1 MNSIRA
7 RLLIVM
13 LLIVTLSLGILGGI
27 NYWKSSEILMR
38 EVEATMNEKVGDN
51 AAAISAWFAER
62 QAEIRV
68 IARSPV
74 IVSGNEEAILAYLN
88 EEIKKNPVYN
98 NFLYF
103 DAAGNALAANR
114 ARSAVGDR
122 DYVKQVVA
130 GGKASF
136 VNDPYVARTT
146 GKTVTTIS
154 APIVRDGKIVGGI
167 GGSVELDTIVKMVSD
182 IKIAKTGYGFML
194 QGDGLMIAHPD
205 NKLVMKQ
212 NLLKDEKTSASLK
225 QVLDAGAIKRTS
237 GFAGYEYNGEKKFA
251 AYNPIRGTSWALYVT
266 APTSELTVALT
277 ELQRNS
283 ILITVVMLILAGLV
297 AYIFS
302 GQIAGNVKK
311 LNEVAGKIAG
321 GELRIGKLP
330 VTSKDELGQLA
341 RSFEVMALNLSN
353 LVRKVSGNSEQVAAS
368 SQQLTASAQQSA
380 EAANNVAESITHVAD
395 GASRQVNA
403 VNEVSAIVEEIS
415 ATIEEVSATSQMVST
430 LATETAKASDGGQKS
445 VDAAVSQMGEMGTQA
460 RQAQD
465 AARELSASSKQIGEI
480 VGLISNIAG
489 QTNLLALNAAIEAAR
504 AGEQGR
510 GFAVVAEEVRKLA
523 EQSETAAHQ
532 ITTLIS
538 RNNQSIDNV
547 VGSVDQAI
555 GSIDKGISLVN
566 TAGAGFKAIGHQIDQ
581 VTGQI
586 QNISTAL
593 QEVATGSQRIVS
605 SVRDV
610 ETVSKNLADEAT
622 NVSAATQ
629 EQSASIQ
636 EIASSSQS
644 LAMVAQELQTAISAF
659 RV

>member
-27 NYWKSSEILMR
+27 NYLKSSEILMR

-51 AAAISAWFAER
+51 AAIISGWFAER

-74 IVSGNEEAILAYLN
+74 ILAGNEEAILAYLN

-154 APIVRDGKIVGGI
+154 APIVRNGKIVGGI
-167 GGSVELDTIVKMVSD
+167 GGSVQLDTILKMVND

-212 NLLKDEKTSASLK
+212 NLLKDEKTPASLK
-225 QVLDAGAIKRTS
+225 QVLDAGTIKRTS

-251 AYNPIRGTSWALYVT
+251 AFHPIQGTSWALYVT

-283 ILITVVMLILAGLV
+283 ILITLVMLILAGLI

-353 LVRKVSGNSEQVAAS
+353 LVRKVSGNAEQVAAS

-380 EAANNVAESITHVAD
+380 EAANNVAESITQVAD

-532 ITTLIS
+532 ITALIS

-593 QEVATGSQRIVS
+593 QEVATGSQKIVS

-629 EQSASIQ
+629 EQSASMQ
-636 EIASSSQS
+636 EIASSSQA
-644 LAMVAQELQTAISAF
+644 LAKLANDLQVAVAKF
-659 RV
+659 RI

>member
-629 EQSASIQ
+629 EQSASMQ

>member
-13 LLIVTLSLGILGGI
+13 LLIVSLSLAILGGI
-27 NYWKSSEILMR
+27 NYWKTSEILSR

-62 QAEIRV
+62 QAEIKV
-68 IARSPV
+68 LARSPV

-225 QVLDAGAIKRTS
+225 QVLDAGAIKRSS

-251 AYNPIRGTSWALYVT
+251 AYSPIRGTSWALYVT
-266 APTSELTVALT
+266 APAAELTVALS

-283 ILITVVMLILAGLV
+283 ILITLIMLVLAGLV
-297 AYIFS
+297 AYLFS

-330 VTSKDELGQLA
+330 VSSKDELGQLA
-341 RSFEVMALNLSN
+341 RSFEVMAQNLSN

-395 GASRQVNA
+395 GAALQVNA

-445 VDAAVSQMGEMGTQA
+445 VDAAVSQMGEMGAQA

-532 ITTLIS
+532 ITALIS

-629 EQSASIQ
+629 EQSASMQ

-644 LAMVAQELQTAISAF
+644 LAMVAQELQTAVSAF

>member
-7 RLLIVM
+7 RLLTVM
-13 LLIVTLSLGILGGI
+13 LLIVTLALGIMGGI
-27 NYWKSSEILMR
+27 NYWKTSEILLR
-38 EVEATMNEKVGDN
+38 EVEASMSEKVGDN
-51 AAAISAWFAER
+51 SAAISAWFAER

-74 IVSGNEEAILAYLN
+74 VIAGNEEAILAYLN

-103 DAAGNALAANR
+103 DAAGNAVAANR

-122 DYVKQVVA
+122 DYVKQVVG

-136 VNDPYVARTT
+136 VNNPYVARTT

-167 GGSVELDTIVKMVSD
+167 GGSVGLDTVVKMVSE
-182 IKIAKTGYGFML
+182 IKIGKTGYGFML

-205 NKLVMKQ
+205 VKLVMKQ
-212 NLLKDEKTSASLK
+212 NLLKDEKTPASLK
-225 QVLDAGAIKRTS
+225 QVLDAGAIKRAS
-237 GFAGYEYNGEKKFA
+237 GFAAYEYNGEKKFTS
-251 AYNPIRGTSWALYVT
+251 YNPIKGTSWTLYVA
-266 APTSELTVALT
+266 APADELTVALT
-277 ELQRNS
+277 DLQRNS
-283 ILITVVMLILAGLV
+283 LLITLVMLVLAGFV
-297 AYIFS
+297 AFLFS
-302 GQIAGNVKK
+302 GQIASNVKK
-311 LNEVAGKIAG
+311 LNEVAGKIAN

-341 RSFEVMALNLSN
+341 RSFEVMAMNLSN
-353 LVRKVSGNSEQVAAS
+353 LVRKASANSEQVAAS
-368 SQQLTASAQQSA
+368 SEQLTASAHQSA
-380 EAANNVAESITHVAD
+380 DAANNVAASITHVAD

-403 VNEVSAIVEEIS
+403 VNDVSAIVEQIS
-415 ATIEEVSATSQMVST
+415 ATIEEVSATAQMVSN
-430 LATETAKASDGGQKS
+430 LASETAHASDGGQKS
-445 VDAAVSQMGEMGTQA
+445 VDDAVSQMGEMGMQA
-460 RQAQD
+460 KQAQE
-465 AARELSASSKQIGEI
+465 AARELSASSTQIGEI

-532 ITTLIS
+532 ITSLIG

-555 GSIDKGISLVN
+555 SSIDKGITLVN
-566 TAGAGFKAIGHQIDQ
+566 TAGAGFKAIGRQIDQ
-581 VTGQI
+581 VTDQVR
-586 QNISTAL
+586 NISTAL
-593 QEVATGSQRIVS
+593 QEVATGSQRIVA

-610 ETVSKNLADEAT
+610 ETVSRSLADEAA
-622 NVSAATQ
+622 NVSAATE
-629 EQSASIQ
+629 EQSASMQ

-644 LAMVAQELQTAISAF
+644 LALVAQELQTAVSAF

>member
-13 LLIVTLSLGILGGI
+13 LLIVSLSLAILGGI
-27 NYWKSSEILMR
+27 NYWKTSEILSR

-62 QAEIRV
+62 QAEIKV
-68 IARSPV
+68 LARSPV
-74 IVSGNEEAILAYLN
+74 IVSGNEESILAYLN

-122 DYVKQVVA
+122 DYVKQVIA

-194 QGDGLMIAHPD
+194 QDDGLMIAHPD

-251 AYNPIRGTSWALYVT
+251 AYNPIRGTSWSLYVT
-266 APTSELTVALT
+266 APAAELTVALS

-283 ILITVVMLILAGLV
+283 ILITLIMLVLAGLV

-341 RSFEVMALNLSN
+341 RSFEVMAQNLSN

-380 EAANNVAESITHVAD
+380 EAANNVAESITQVAD

-532 ITTLIS
+532 ITALIS

-629 EQSASIQ
+629 EQSASMQ

-644 LAMVAQELQTAISAF
+644 LAMVAQELQTAVSAF

>member
-27 NYWKSSEILMR
+27 NYWKTSEILMR
-38 EVEATMNEKVGDN
+38 EVEATMSERAGDGS
-51 AAAISAWFAER
+51 AAISAWFAER
-62 QAEIRV
+62 QAEMRV
-68 IARSPV
+68 LARSPV
-74 IVSGNEEAILAYLN
+74 IIAGNEEAILAYLN

-103 DAAGNALAANR
+103 DATGNALAANR

-122 DYVKQVVA
+122 DYVKQVVS

-154 APIVRDGKIVGGI
+154 APIVRDGRIVGGI
-167 GGSVELDTIVKMVSD
+167 GGSVELDTVVKMVSD
-182 IKIAKTGYGFML
+182 IKIGQTGYGFML

-205 NKLVMKQ
+205 SKLVMKQ

-225 QVLDAGAIKRTS
+225 QVLEAGVTKRTH
-237 GFAGYEYNGEKKFA
+237 GFASYEFNGDKKFTSFF
-251 AYNPIRGTSWALYVT
+251 PIQGTSWVLYVT
-266 APTSELTVALT
+266 APAKELTGALSD
-277 ELQRNS
+277 LQRNS
-283 ILITVVMLILAGLV
+283 ILVTLVMLILAGLV
-297 AYIFS
+297 AFVFS
-302 GQIAGNVKK
+302 NQIAGNVKK
-311 LNEVAGKIAG
+311 LNEVAGKIAN

-341 RSFEVMALNLSN
+341 RSFEVMAMNLTT
-353 LVRKVSGNSEQVAAS
+353 LVRKVSANSEQVAAS
-368 SQQLTASAQQSA
+368 SEQLTASAQQSA
-380 EAANNVAESITHVAD
+380 DAANNVAGSITHVAD
-395 GASRQVNA
+395 GASRQVQA
-403 VNEVSAIVEEIS
+403 VNEVSAVVEEIS
-415 ATIEEVSATSQMVST
+415 ATIEEVSATAQMLST
-430 LATETAKASDGGQKS
+430 LATETAQASDGGQRS
-445 VDAAVSQMGEMGTQA
+445 ADAAVNQMGEMGTQA

-465 AARELSASSKQIGEI
+465 AARELSVSSKQIGEI
-480 VGLISNIAG
+480 VGMISNIAG

-523 EQSETAAHQ
+523 EQSEAAAHQ
-532 ITTLIS
+532 ITALIS

-566 TAGAGFKAIGHQIDQ
+566 AAGTGFKAIGTQIGQ
-581 VTGQI
+581 VTGQVR
-586 QNISTAL
+586 NISNAL

-605 SVRDV
+605 SIRDV
-610 ETVSKNLADEAT
+610 EAVSKNLADEAT
-622 NVSAATQ
+622 NVSAATE
-629 EQSASIQ
+629 EQSASMQ
-636 EIASSSQS
+636 EIASSSQA
-644 LAMVAQELQTAISAF
+644 LAMVAQELQTALSAF
-659 RV
+659 RI

>member
-27 NYWKSSEILMR
+27 NYLKSSEILMR

-51 AAAISAWFAER
+51 AAIISGWFAER

-74 IVSGNEEAILAYLN
+74 ILAGNEEAILAYLN
-88 EEIKKNPVYN
+88 EEINKNPVYY

-122 DYVKQVVA
+122 DYVIQVVA
-130 GGKASF
+130 GGKARF

-154 APIVRDGKIVGGI
+154 APIVRNGKIVGGI
-167 GGSVELDTIVKMVSD
+167 GGSVQLDTILKMVND

-212 NLLKDEKTSASLK
+212 NLLKDEKTPASLK
-225 QVLDAGAIKRTS
+225 QVLDAGTIKRTS
-237 GFAGYEYNGEKKFA
+237 GFAGYEYNGEKNFA
-251 AYNPIRGTSWALYVT
+251 AFHPIQGTSWALYVT

-283 ILITVVMLILAGLV
+283 ILITLVMLILAGLI

-353 LVRKVSGNSEQVAAS
+353 LVRKVSGNAEQVAAS

-380 EAANNVAESITHVAD
+380 EAANNVAESITQVAD

-510 GFAVVAEEVRKLA
+510 GFAVVAEDVRKLA

-532 ITTLIS
+532 ITALIS

-629 EQSASIQ
+629 EQSASMQ

-644 LAMVAQELQTAISAF
+644 LAMVAQELQTAVTAF

>member
-7 RLLIVM
+7 RLLLVM
-13 LLIVTLSLGILGGI
+13 LLIVTLSLAILGGI
-27 NYWKSSEILMR
+27 NYWKTSEILSR

-62 QAEIRV
+62 QAEIKV
-68 IARSPV
+68 LARSPV

-266 APTSELTVALT
+266 APAAELTVALS

-283 ILITVVMLILAGLV
+283 ILITLIMLVLAGLV

-445 VDAAVSQMGEMGTQA
+445 VDAAVSQMGEMGAQA

-532 ITTLIS
+532 ITALIN

-629 EQSASIQ
+629 EQSASMQ

-644 LAMVAQELQTAISAF
+644 LAMVAQELQTAVSAF

>member
-7 RLLIVM
+7 RLLLVM
-13 LLIVTLSLGILGGI
+13 LLIVTLSLAILGGI
-27 NYWKSSEILMR
+27 NYWKTSDILMR
-38 EVEATMNEKVGDN
+38 EVKASMGEKAGDG
-51 AAAISAWFAER
+51 AADISAWFDVR

-74 IVSGNEEAILAYLN
+74 ILSGNEEAILAYLN

-103 DAAGNALAANR
+103 DTAGNALAANR

-122 DYVKQVVA
+122 DYVKQVIS

-167 GGSVELDTIVKMVSD
+167 GGSVDLDTIVKMVSD
-182 IKIAKTGYGFML
+182 LKIGKTGYGFML

-212 NLLKDEKTSASLK
+212 NLLKDDKTSASLR
-225 QVLDAGAIKRTS
+225 QVLEAGVVKRTN
-237 GFAGYEYNGEKKFA
+237 GFVEYEYSGEKKFA
-251 AYNPIRGTSWALYVT
+251 AFNPIRGTSWALFLS
-266 APTSELTVALT
+266 APTHELTSALT
-277 ELQRNS
+277 DLQRNS
-283 ILITVVMLILAGLV
+283 IIITVVMLVLAGLV

-321 GELRIGKLP
+321 GELRVGKLP
-330 VTSKDELGQLA
+330 ITTKDELGQLA
-341 RSFEVMALNLSN
+341 RSFETMALNLSN
-353 LVRKVSGNSEQVAAS
+353 LVRKVSANSEQVAAS
-368 SQQLTASAQQSA
+368 AQQLTASAHQSA
-380 EAANNVAESITHVAD
+380 EAANNVAESITHVAA
-395 GASRQVNA
+395 GASQQVNA
-403 VNEVSAIVEEIS
+403 VNEVSAVVEEIS
-415 ATIEEVSATSQMVST
+415 ATIENVSATAQEMSK
-430 LATETAKASDGGQKS
+430 LATETAAASNGGQQS
-445 VDAAVSQMGEMGTQA
+445 VDTAVSQMGEVGSQA

-480 VGLISNIAG
+480 VGMISNIAG

-523 EQSETAAHQ
+523 EQSEAAAHQ
-532 ITTLIS
+532 ITNLIS
-538 RNNQSIDNV
+538 RNNQSIDHV
-547 VGSVDQAI
+547 VGSVNQAI
-555 GSIDKGISLVN
+555 NSIDKGIALVN
-566 TAGAGFKAIGHQIDQ
+566 TAGAGFKAIGKQIDQ
-581 VTGQI
+581 VTDQV
-586 QNISTAL
+586 QNISASL
-593 QEVATGSQRIVS
+593 REVAIGSQRIVT
-605 SVRDV
+605 SVREV
-610 ETVSKNLADEAT
+610 ENVSKSLADEASS
-622 NVSAATQ
+622 VSAATE
-629 EQSASIQ
+629 EQSASME

-644 LAMVAQELQTAISAF
+644 LATVAQELQTAVAVF
-659 RV
+659 KL

>member
-27 NYWKSSEILMR
+27 NYLKSSEILMR

-51 AAAISAWFAER
+51 AAIISGWFAER

-74 IVSGNEEAILAYLN
+74 ILAGNEEAILAYLN

-154 APIVRDGKIVGGI
+154 APIVRNGKIVGGI
-167 GGSVELDTIVKMVSD
+167 GGSVQLDTILKMVND

-212 NLLKDEKTSASLK
+212 NLLKDEKTPASLK
-225 QVLDAGAIKRTS
+225 QVLDAGTITRTS
-237 GFAGYEYNGEKKFA
+237 GFAGYEYNGEKNFA
-251 AYNPIRGTSWALYVT
+251 AFHPIQGTSWALYVT

-283 ILITVVMLILAGLV
+283 ILITLVMLILAGLI

-353 LVRKVSGNSEQVAAS
+353 LVRKVSGNAEQVAAS

-380 EAANNVAESITHVAD
+380 EAANNVAESITQVAD

-532 ITTLIS
+532 ITALIS

-629 EQSASIQ
+629 EQSASMQ

-644 LAMVAQELQTAISAF
+644 LAMVAQELQTAVTAF

>member
-13 LLIVTLSLGILGGI
+13 LLIVSLSLAILGGI
-27 NYWKSSEILMR
+27 NYWKTSEILSR

-74 IVSGNEEAILAYLN
+74 ILAGNEEAILAYLN

-237 GFAGYEYNGEKKFA
+237 GFAGYEYNGEKKFT
-251 AYNPIRGTSWALYVT
+251 AYNPIRGTSWSLYVT
-266 APTSELTVALT
+266 APAAELTVALS

-283 ILITVVMLILAGLV
+283 ILITLIMLILAGLV

-321 GELRIGKLP
+321 GELRIGKLS

-380 EAANNVAESITHVAD
+380 DAANNVAESITQVAD

-532 ITTLIS
+532 ITALIS

-629 EQSASIQ
+629 EQSASMQ

-644 LAMVAQELQTAISAF
+644 LAMVAQELQTAVSAF

>member
-1 MNSIRA
+1 MNSIRV

-13 LLIVTLSLGILGGI
+13 LVIVTMSLGILGSI
-27 NYWKSSEILMR
+27 NYWKTSQILMR
-38 EVEATMNEKVGDN
+38 EVEATMSERAGDGS
-51 AAAISAWFAER
+51 AAISAWFAER
-62 QAEIRV
+62 QAEMRV

-74 IVSGNEEAILAYLN
+74 IIAGNEEAILAYLN
-88 EEIKKNPVYN
+88 EEIKKNPVYT

-122 DYVKQVVA
+122 DYVKQVVS

-154 APIVRDGKIVGGI
+154 APIFRDGKIVGGV
-167 GGSVELDTIVKMVSD
+167 GGSVELDTVVKMVTD
-182 IKIAKTGYGFML
+182 IKIGQTGYGFML

-205 NKLVMKQ
+205 SNLVMKQ
-212 NLLKDEKTSASLK
+212 NVLKDEKISASLK
-225 QVLDAGAIKRTS
+225 QLLEAGISKRTH
-237 GFAGYEYNGEKKFA
+237 GFGSYEYGGEKKFTSFF
-251 AYNPIRGTSWALYVT
+251 PVRGTSWILYVT
-266 APTSELTVALT
+266 APAAELTGALRD
-277 ELQRNS
+277 LQRNS
-283 ILITVVMLILAGLV
+283 LLVGLVMLILAGLV
-297 AYIFS
+297 AFFFS
-302 GQIAGNVKK
+302 GQIAGNVRK
-311 LNEVAGKIAG
+311 LNDVADKIAN
-321 GELRIGKLP
+321 GELRIGQLA

-341 RSFEVMALNLSN
+341 RSFEAMAMNLSN
-353 LVRKVSGNSEQVAAS
+353 LVRKVSANSEQVAAS
-368 SQQLTASAQQSA
+368 SEQLTASAQQSA
-380 EAANNVAESITHVAD
+380 DAANNVAGSITQVAD
-395 GASRQVNA
+395 GVSSQVQA
-403 VNEVSAIVEEIS
+403 VNEVSAVVEEIS
-415 ATIEEVSATSQMVST
+415 ATIEEVSATAQMVST
-430 LATETAKASDGGQKS
+430 LATETSRASDGGQKS
-445 VDAAVSQMGEMGTQA
+445 VDAAVNQMGEMGTQA

-465 AARELSASSKQIGEI
+465 AARELSGSSKQIGEI

-532 ITTLIS
+532 ITALIS
-538 RNNQSIDNV
+538 RNHQSIENV

-555 GSIDKGISLVN
+555 GSIEKGISLVN
-566 TAGAGFKAIGHQIDQ
+566 AAGTGFKAIGVQIEQ

-605 SVRDV
+605 SIRDV
-610 ETVSKNLADEAT
+610 ETVSKNLAGEAT
-622 NVSAATQ
+622 NVSAATE
-629 EQSASIQ
+629 EQSASMQ
-636 EIASSSQS
+636 EIASSSQA
-644 LAMVAQELQTAISAF
+644 LAMVAQELQTAVSVF

>member
-13 LLIVTLSLGILGGI
+13 LLIVSLSLAILGGI
-27 NYWKSSEILMR
+27 NYWKTSEILSR

-62 QAEIRV
+62 QAEIKV
-68 IARSPV
+68 LARSPV

-225 QVLDAGAIKRTS
+225 QVLDAGAIKRSS

-251 AYNPIRGTSWALYVT
+251 AYSPIRGTSWALYVT
-266 APTSELTVALT
+266 APAAELTVALS

-283 ILITVVMLILAGLV
+283 ILITLIMLVLAGLV
-297 AYIFS
+297 AYLFS

-341 RSFEVMALNLSN
+341 RSFEVMAQNLSN

-380 EAANNVAESITHVAD
+380 EAANNVAESITQVAD

-532 ITTLIS
+532 ITALIS

-629 EQSASIQ
+629 EQSASMQ

-644 LAMVAQELQTAISAF
+644 LAMVAQELQTAVSAF

>member
-13 LLIVTLSLGILGGI
+13 LLIVSLSLAILGGI
-27 NYWKSSEILMR
+27 NYWKTSEILSR

-62 QAEIRV
+62 QAEIKV
-68 IARSPV
+68 LARSPV

-122 DYVKQVVA
+122 DYVKQVIA

-154 APIVRDGKIVGGI
+154 APIVREGKIVGGI
-167 GGSVELDTIVKMVSD
+167 GGSVELDTIVKMVGD

-251 AYNPIRGTSWALYVT
+251 AFHPIGGTSWALYVT
-266 APTSELTVALT
+266 APAAELTVALS

-283 ILITVVMLILAGLV
+283 ILITLIMLVLAGLV

-341 RSFEVMALNLSN
+341 RSFEVMAQNLSN

-445 VDAAVSQMGEMGTQA
+445 VDAAVSQMGEMGAQA

-532 ITTLIS
+532 ITALIN

-629 EQSASIQ
+629 EQSASMQ

-644 LAMVAQELQTAISAF
+644 LAMVAQELQTAVSAF

>member
-27 NYWKSSEILMR
+27 NYLKSSEILMR

-51 AAAISAWFAER
+51 AAIISGWFAER

-74 IVSGNEEAILAYLN
+74 ILAGNEEAILAYLN

-154 APIVRDGKIVGGI
+154 APIVRNGKIVGGI
-167 GGSVELDTIVKMVSD
+167 GGSVQLDTILKMVND

-212 NLLKDEKTSASLK
+212 NLLKDEKTPASLK
-225 QVLDAGAIKRTS
+225 QVLDAGTIKRTS
-237 GFAGYEYNGEKKFA
+237 GFAGYEYNGEKNFA
-251 AYNPIRGTSWALYVT
+251 AFHPIQGTSWALYVT

-283 ILITVVMLILAGLV
+283 ILITLVMLILAGLI

-341 RSFEVMALNLSN
+341 RSFEIMATNLSN
-353 LVRKVSGNSEQVAAS
+353 LVRKASANSEQVAAS
-368 SQQLTASAQQSA
+368 SEQLTASAQQSA
-380 EAANNVAESITHVAD
+380 EAANNVAESITQVAD

-532 ITTLIS
+532 ITALIS

-629 EQSASIQ
+629 EQSASMQ

-644 LAMVAQELQTAISAF
+644 LAMVAQELQTAVTAF

>member
-13 LLIVTLSLGILGGI
+13 LLIVSLSLAILGGI
-27 NYWKSSEILMR
+27 NYWKTSEILSR

-62 QAEIRV
+62 QAEIKV
-68 IARSPV
+68 LARSPV

-122 DYVKQVVA
+122 DYVKQVIA

-251 AYNPIRGTSWALYVT
+251 AFHPIGGTSWALYVT
-266 APTSELTVALT
+266 APAAELTVALS

-283 ILITVVMLILAGLV
+283 ILITLIMLVLAGLV

-341 RSFEVMALNLSN
+341 RSFEVMAQNLSN

-445 VDAAVSQMGEMGTQA
+445 VDAAVSQMGEMGAQA

-523 EQSETAAHQ
+523 EQSEAAAHQ
-532 ITTLIS
+532 ITALIS

-629 EQSASIQ
+629 EQSASMQ

-644 LAMVAQELQTAISAF
+644 LAMVAQELQTAVSAF

>member
-27 NYWKSSEILMR
+27 NYLKSSEILMR

-51 AAAISAWFAER
+51 AAIISGWFAER

-74 IVSGNEEAILAYLN
+74 ILAGNEEAILAYLN

-154 APIVRDGKIVGGI
+154 APIVRNGKIVGGI
-167 GGSVELDTIVKMVSD
+167 GGSVQLDTILKMVND

-212 NLLKDEKTSASLK
+212 NLLKDEKTPASLK
-225 QVLDAGAIKRTS
+225 QVLDAGTIKRTS

-251 AYNPIRGTSWALYVT
+251 AFHPIQGTSWALYVT

-283 ILITVVMLILAGLV
+283 ILITLVMLILAGLI

-353 LVRKVSGNSEQVAAS
+353 LVRKVSGNAEQVAAS

-380 EAANNVAESITHVAD
+380 EAANNVAESITQVAD

-510 GFAVVAEEVRKLA
+510 GFAVVADEVRKLA
-523 EQSETAAHQ
+523 ERTASS
-532 ITTLIS
+532 TTEIATTIE
-538 RNNQSIDNV
+538 SIR
-547 VGSVDQAI
+547 G
-555 GSIDKGISLVN
+555 
-566 TAGAGFKAIGHQIDQ
+566 
-581 VTGQI
+581 
-586 QNISTAL
+586 
-593 QEVATGSQRIVS
+593 
-605 SVRDV
+605 
-610 ETVSKNLADEAT
+610 VSKDAV
-622 NVSAATQ
+622 VSM
-629 EQSASIQ
+629 EQAVALSASPS
-636 EIASSSQS
+636 IAD
-644 LAMVAQELQTAISAF
+644 
-659 RV
+659 

>member
-1 MNSIRA
+1 MNSIRT

-13 LLIVTLSLGILGGI
+13 ILIVSLSLAILGGI
-27 NYWKSSEILMR
+27 NYWKTSDILMR
-38 EVEATMNEKVGDN
+38 EVKASMGEKAGDS
-51 AAAISAWFAER
+51 AADISAWFDMR

-74 IVSGNEEAILAYLN
+74 ILSGNEEAILAYLN

-103 DAAGNALAANR
+103 DVAGNALAANR

-122 DYVKQVVA
+122 DYVKQVIS

-212 NLLKDEKTSASLK
+212 NLLKDDKTAASLK
-225 QVLDAGAIKRTS
+225 QVLDAGTIKRTI
-237 GFAGYEYNGEKKFA
+237 GFDSYEYNGERKFA
-251 AYNPIRGTSWALYVT
+251 AFHPIRGTSWALYVT
-266 APTSELTVALT
+266 APAAELTVALG
-277 ELQRNS
+277 ELQLNS
-283 ILITVVMLILAGLV
+283 VLITLVMLVLAGLV
-297 AYIFS
+297 AFIFS

-330 VTSKDELGQLA
+330 VTTKDELGQLA
-341 RSFEVMALNLSN
+341 RSFEVMAMNLST
-353 LVRKVSGNSEQVAAS
+353 LVRKVSANSEQVAAS

-380 EAANNVAESITHVAD
+380 EAANNVAESISHVAA
-395 GASRQVNA
+395 GASQQVNA
-403 VNEVSAIVEEIS
+403 VNEVSAVVEEIS
-415 ATIEEVSATSQMVST
+415 ATIENVSATAQKMSA
-430 LATETAKASDGGQKS
+430 LANDTAEASASGQKS
-445 VDAAVSQMGEMGTQA
+445 VDTAVSQMAEVGTQA
-460 RQAQD
+460 RQAQE

-523 EQSETAAHQ
+523 EQSEAAAHQ
-532 ITTLIS
+532 ITNLIN
-538 RNNQSIDNV
+538 RNNQNIDHV
-547 VGSVDQAI
+547 VGSVNQAI
-555 GSIDKGISLVN
+555 DSIDKGISFVN
-566 TAGAGFKAIGHQIDQ
+566 TAGTGFKAIGKQIDQ
-581 VTGQI
+581 VTDQV
-586 QNISTAL
+586 QNITTSL
-593 QEVATGSQRIVS
+593 QEVATGSHRIVT
-605 SVRDV
+605 SVREV
-610 ETVSKNLADEAT
+610 ENVSKSLADEASS
-622 NVSAATQ
+622 VSAATE
-629 EQSASIQ
+629 EQSASME

-644 LAMVAQELQTAISAF
+644 LATVAQELQTAVAVF
-659 RV
+659 RI